1 MTAAT
6 TAALWSGPVNLTQV
20 AGATIPGA
28 PALNVTCTGDGSPS
42 CLQIAESWV
51 DSAGRR
57 LPTLLRS
64 KGLPEDT
71 PVAAAAFSAGGSIL
85 KRLCLSAADRAQM
98 PVVHSADAS
107 YEAVAGQRPFVE
119 GYVLYALEALHDPS
133 KLFVATASAGANKN
147 FGSGIEIITSTRK
160 EIERR
165 SGQQFQL
172 GGVLQGVTPQPTA
185 LWRLGERVWIAEYPD
200 ISHGQQATLL
210 APQIW
215 KGLILPWLGGAS
227 GPGPVPSPP
236 GPGPAPPTP
245 VADGSSLTSLVAFGA
260 GLLLGYGG
268 VRLLQS
274 RG

>member
-1 MTAAT
+1 VTIGAEAAV
-6 TAALWSGPVNLTQV
+6 WFGPVNLTQV

-42 CLQIAESWV
+42 CAAIAESWA
-51 DSAGRR
+51 DASGRR
-57 LPTLLRS
+57 LPALLRA

-71 PVAAAAFSAGGSIL
+71 TIAGAAFSAGGSIL

-98 PVVHSADAS
+98 AVVHSADAS

-119 GYVLYALEALHDPS
+119 GYVLYALEALTDPS

-147 FGSGIEIITSTRK
+147 FGSGIEIITSTRL
-160 EIERR
+160 EITRR
-165 SGQQFQL
+165 AGQSFEL
-172 GGVLQGVTPQPTA
+172 GGEFPGVTPQPA
-185 LWRLGERVWIAEYPD
+185 SLWRLGERIWIAEYPAVP
-200 ISHGQQATLL
+200 HGQQATLL

-215 KGLILPWLGGAS
+215 QGLILPWLGGSS
-227 GPGPVPSPP
+227 GPGPIPSPP
-236 GPGPAPPTP
+236 GPGPTP
-245 VADGSSLTSLVAFGA
+245 VADGSSSLQSLLAFGM

-268 VRLLQS
+268 IRLWQS